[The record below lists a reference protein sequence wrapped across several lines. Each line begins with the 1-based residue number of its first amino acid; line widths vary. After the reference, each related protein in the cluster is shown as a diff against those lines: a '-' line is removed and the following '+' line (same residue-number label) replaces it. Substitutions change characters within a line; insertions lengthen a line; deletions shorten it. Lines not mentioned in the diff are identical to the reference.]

1 MTKVQTDLET
11 VLFSSSVTLTEPK
24 ISISMSFDFE
34 HMTQEKHR
42 AHYIRYLLL
51 FYIWHL
57 SIYRDIIKETIQ
69 G

>member
-51 FYIWHL
+51 FYI
-57 SIYRDIIKETIQ
+57 
-69 G
+69 

>member
-11 VLFSSSVTLTEPK
+11 VLFSSSVTLTK

-51 FYIWHL
+51 FYI
-57 SIYRDIIKETIQ
+57 
-69 G
+69 